1 MQKVRGMVALEGKIV
16 RDGISS
22 ILSSIK
28 GFEVVGREG
37 ANLFKEA
44 FELQPD
50 LIVFELN
57 AANDDAYTSLT
68 KLKELCGWTKIILYS
83 ASPYDNKSFNKF
95 IKKCDG
101 YLQGPLLPGYLQ
113 KAVELACY
121 SGHFFFLGSPKD
133 IDLNSEELAL
143 ADPIQVSEN

>member
-1 MQKVRGMVALEGKIV
+1 MQKVRGMVAIEGKTV

-28 GFEVVGREG
+28 GFEIVGREG
-37 ANLFKEA
+37 ANILKEA

-50 LIVFELN
+50 VIVFEL
-57 AANDDAYTSLT
+57 DQGQEEDYKTLC

-83 ASPYDNKSFNKF
+83 AIPFDNKSLSKF
-95 IKKCDG
+95 FKKCDG

-121 SGHFFFLGSPKD
+121 SGHFFFLGSSKEID
-133 IDLNSEELAL
+133 LEDDDLNSLEE
-143 ADPIQVSEN
+143 ITTNEN